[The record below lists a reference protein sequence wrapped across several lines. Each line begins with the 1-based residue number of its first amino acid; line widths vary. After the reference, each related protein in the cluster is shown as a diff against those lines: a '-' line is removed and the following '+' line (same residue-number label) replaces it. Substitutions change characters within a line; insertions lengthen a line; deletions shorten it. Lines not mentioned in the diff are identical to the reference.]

1 MKNDDNF
8 FRPTLFEKLF
18 IFFRLPLIFGTLLF
32 ALFIGPL
39 GNFLFYFAVSGN
51 ATDAFFRTF
60 FTVSIQGMELTTAV
74 SSYWYLLAGNLL
86 WYIFLFYVAFLVR
99 YLRKRLI
106 QSEPKLILLAPDG
119 EKDVRRIFRIV
130 SMIYPQLII
139 MMIFL
144 LVYATSIPDMLGKG
158 ELSIFS
164 TPVFILRSL
173 VRSIMFGSVL
183 WLFCAGLWGL
193 STFGKMQLKLKS
205 YFEDSM
211 LGTRE
216 LGSLSSS
223 FSVPYFLGLALF
235 TAQMTFSGL
244 TGQTSLVNT
253 ISLLILIPMGITLFL
268 APLVSTHRRMLEA
281 KKAEKA
287 LADTQ
292 MSGLITHIRETG
304 EEDDRNVFRL
314 LLLETLERKVKC
326 IKTWPIDDLLLE
338 KLLIIATSATAILI
352 AQVILTFL
360 HV

>member
-18 IFFRLPLIFGTLLF
+18 IFFRLPFIFSALLF

-51 ATDAFFRTF
+51 AIDAFFRIF
-60 FTVSIQGMELTTAV
+60 FSVSIQGMKLTTAV
-74 SSYWYLLAGNLL
+74 SLYWYLLAGNLL

-106 QSEPKLILLAPDG
+106 QSEPKLILLAPKG
-119 EKDVRRIFRIV
+119 EKDVRRVFRIV
-130 SMIYPQLII
+130 SMTSPQLII

-144 LVYATSIPDMLGKG
+144 LVYATSIPDMLGKE

-164 TPVFILRSL
+164 APVFIIRSL
-173 VRSIMFGSVL
+173 FRSIMFGSVL
-183 WLFCAGLWGL
+183 WLFSAGLWGL
-193 STFGKMQLKLKS
+193 STFGRLHLKLKS
-205 YFEDSM
+205 YFEDPM

-235 TAQMTFSGL
+235 TGQMTLSGL

-253 ISLLILIPMGITLFL
+253 ISLLILIPTGIILFI
-268 APLVSTHRRMLEA
+268 APLVSTHHRMLEA

-287 LADTQ
+287 LADKQ
-292 MSGLITHIRETG
+292 MFGLINRIRETG
-304 EEDDRNVFRL
+304 EEDDRNVIRL
-314 LLLETLERKVKC
+314 LLLETLERKVKD

-352 AQVILTFL
+352 AQVIITFL